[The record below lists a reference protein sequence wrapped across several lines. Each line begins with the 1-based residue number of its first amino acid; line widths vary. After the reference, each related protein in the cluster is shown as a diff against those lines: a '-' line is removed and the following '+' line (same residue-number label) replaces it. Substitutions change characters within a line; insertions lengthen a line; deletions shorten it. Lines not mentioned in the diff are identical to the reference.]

1 MKRRRVASTWTIL
14 LLSFAIAGLGWRA
27 IQSPGIVR
35 AQQSSSAPAAQ
46 AQTPPQ
52 QGASTAAPAQAAP
65 PAAAAQQA
73 QTPAGASIKAET
85 REVRVDVVVTDKK
98 GNYVQDLTTNDFR
111 LYEDDKQQSINS
123 FSFGADPNIPVE
135 AKRHYMV
142 LFFDNSSMDLGD
154 QPRARAAAGK
164 FIDAYAGEDRVMA
177 IVNFGG
183 TMQFA
188 QNFTMDATRL
198 HQAVSGIS
206 TSSLSSNPTASNGG
220 DIASSPGGAINTN
233 APSGLQTGLP
243 SLGNAEGNFGAYT
256 LLLSLRQMAKSLA
269 PIPGRK
275 SLILFTAG
283 FELNPER
290 FSELTATI
298 DACNKANVAVY
309 PLDVRGLVSGFSQML
324 GSGTQRT
331 FASAHNS
338 GARWNA
344 AGLSDGSTSAAAS
357 SATTQSSQA
366 GFQLAAYHPMSAA
379 AVAEPQHGGGAGG
392 GGAGGGH
399 GGGGGTGGGGTGGGG
414 TGGGGTGGGGTGGGA
429 GGGKGGSG
437 GGTGG
442 GTGGGKGG
450 TGGGTGTGRPT
461 VGNPY
466 SNTPYNQARQIVP
479 QFPTTASTNQQV
491 MYMLASGTG
500 GFPILNTND
509 LMSGLEKIAR
519 EQSQYYLLGYAPAE
533 SPAGSCHALKV
544 KVERSGTTVRS
555 RSGFCNIVS
564 TDLLAGKPIEKEM
577 ESRASAAGT
586 SGGNAVVSGKPG
598 AGAGGTGSLE
608 APFFY
613 TAPNEARVHL
623 AVEVPTASIDCPKVK
638 GKYHA
643 DVNVLGIAY
652 RPDGTVASRFS
663 DEVTLDMEKDQW
675 EKFMQAP
682 MQYQNQFSVAPGQY
696 RLSVVVSGGG
706 DKFAKFETPLT
717 VDPYDG
723 KKFSLS
729 GVALSNQFQ
738 PVSEMGST
746 LDADLLAD
754 RAPLVVRNL
763 EITPSADNRFKKTD
777 KVAVYAQ
784 IYAPQLAAENPPTVK
799 CTYLVLDPKTGKT
812 LGSMPGIDM
821 ASYIQKRNP
830 VIPVALKLPLENF
843 PVGEYTLKIQ
853 ASQSDG
859 ALTQIRTV
867 NFAVE

>member
-1 MKRRRVASTWTIL
+1 MNRRRVAFTFTML
-14 LLSFAIAGLGWRA
+14 LLFFAAGDLCWRA
-27 IQSPGIVR
+27 IRSPQIVR
-35 AQQSSSAPAAQ
+35 AQQSATAPAAQ

-52 QGASTAAPAQAAP
+52 QGAS
-65 PAAAAQQA
+65 AAAAQQA
-73 QTPAGASIKAET
+73 QAPAGGSIKAET

-98 GNYVQDLTTNDFR
+98 GNYVQDLTTNDFK
-111 LYEDDKQQSINS
+111 LYEDDKQQTINS
-123 FSFGADPNIPVE
+123 FTFGADPSIPLE

-142 LFFDNSSMDLGD
+142 LFFDNSSMELSD

-177 IVNFGG
+177 VVNFGG

-206 TSSLSSNPTASNGG
+206 TSSLASNPTASNGG
-220 DIASSPGGAINTN
+220 IAAPGGTINANT
-233 APSGLQTGLP
+233 PSGLQTGLP

-256 LLLSLRQMAKSLA
+256 LLLSLRQLAKSLA

-309 PLDVRGLVSGFSQML
+309 PLDVRGLATASN
-324 GSGTQRT
+324 GSPAQP
-331 FASAHNS
+331 APV
-338 GARWNA
+338 
-344 AGLSDGSTSAAAS
+344 
-357 SATTQSSQA
+357 SATTRYSQA
-366 GFQLAAYHPMSAA
+366 GLQLAAYHPASAPL
-379 AVAEPQHGGGAGG
+379 VAEPQHGGGAG

-399 GGGGGTGGGGTGGGG
+399 GGGGGTGGGAGGG
-414 TGGGGTGGGGTGGGA
+414 TGGGTGGGA
-429 GGGKGGSG
+429 GGGKGGTG
-437 GGTGG
+437 GGTGGSGG

-450 TGGGTGTGRPT
+450 TGGGTGGGRPT
-461 VGNPY
+461 VGSPY
-466 SNTPYNQARQIVP
+466 GNTPYNQARQIVP
-479 QFPTTASTNQQV
+479 QFPTSASTNQQV

-500 GFPILNTND
+500 GFPILDTND

-544 KVERSGTTVRS
+544 KVDRGGTNVRS

-577 ESRASAAGT
+577 ESRASAAGAAV
-586 SGGNAVVSGKPG
+586 GNSVAGGKPG
-598 AGAGGTGSLE
+598 AGAAGAGSLE

-663 DEVTLDMEKDQW
+663 DEVTLDMEKGEW

-706 DKFAKFETPLT
+706 DKFAKFETPLI

-729 GVALSNQFQ
+729 AVAMSNQFQ
-738 PVSEMGST
+738 PVSELGGT

-763 EITPSADNRFKKTD
+763 EITPSADNHFKKTD

-784 IYAPQLAAENPPTVK
+784 IYAPQLADANPPTVK
-799 CTYLVLDPKTGKT
+799 CTYLIADPKTGKP
-812 LGSMPGIDM
+812 LGSLAGIDM
-821 ASYIQKRNP
+821 TPYIQKGSP
-830 VIPVALKLPLENF
+830 VIPVALKLPVENF
-843 PVGEYTLKIQ
+843 PVGEYILKIQ

-859 ALTQIRTV
+859 ALTQIRSV

>member
-1 MKRRRVASTWTIL
+1 ML
-14 LLSFAIAGLGWRA
+14 LLSFAVGGLGWHA
-27 IQSPGIVR
+27 IQSPGIAR

-46 AQTPPQ
+46 AQTPPPQ
-52 QGASTAAPAQAAP
+52 QGAPPAAPAQGASPSAG
-65 PAAAAQQA
+65 AQQA
-73 QTPAGASIKAET
+73 QTPAGGSIKAET

-123 FSFGADPNIPVE
+123 FSFGADPNIPIE

-142 LFFDNSSMDLGD
+142 LFFDNSSMELSD

-188 QNFTMDATRL
+188 QNFTMDANRL
-198 HQAVSGIS
+198 KQAVSGIS
-206 TSSLSSNPTASNGG
+206 TSSLSSNPTASNSGN
-220 DIASSPGGAINTN
+220 DANSPGSAVNTN
-233 APSGLQTGLP
+233 MPSGLQTGMP

-256 LLLSLRQMAKSLA
+256 LLLSLRQLAKSLT

-309 PLDVRGLVSGFSQML
+309 PMDVRGLVSGSLQML
-324 GSGTQRT
+324 GSGTQRI
-331 FASAHNS
+331 FARAQNS
-338 GARWNA
+338 GSSWNA
-344 AGLSDGSTSAAAS
+344 SPSSDSAAHAAPV
-357 SATTQSSQA
+357 SATTRSSQA
-366 GFQLAAYHPMSAA
+366 GFQLAAYHPASAA
-379 AVAEPQHGGGAGG
+379 LVAEPQHGG

-414 TGGGGTGGGGTGGGA
+414 TGGGGTGGGT

-442 GTGGGKGG
+442 GTGGTGGGKGG
-450 TGGGTGTGRPT
+450 TGGGTGGGGRPT
-461 VGNPY
+461 VGSPY
-466 SNTPYNQARQIVP
+466 GNTPYNQTRQIVP
-479 QFPTTASTNQQV
+479 QFPTSATTNQQV
-491 MYMLASGTG
+491 MYALATGTG

-544 KVERSGTTVRS
+544 KVERSGMNVRA

-586 SGGNAVVSGKPG
+586 AVGTATASAKAAG
-598 AGAGGTGSLE
+598 GAGGSGSLE

-675 EKFMQAP
+675 EKFTQAP

-729 GVALSNQFQ
+729 GVAMSNEFQ

-784 IYAPQLAAENPPTVK
+784 IYAPQLADANPPTVK

-821 ASYIQKRNP
+821 ASYIQKGNP

-843 PVGEYTLKIQ
+843 PPGDYTLKIQ

-859 ALTQIRTV
+859 ALTQIRSV
-867 NFAVE
+867 NFVVE

>member
-1 MKRRRVASTWTIL
+1 MVLFLI
-14 LLSFAIAGLGWRA
+14 FAVGAIGWRA

-35 AQQSSSAPAAQ
+35 AQQSSQAPGQAPAPAAP

-52 QGASTAAPAQAAP
+52 QETQAAAPVQAAQT
-65 PAAAAQQA
+65 PASPQA
-73 QTPAGASIKAET
+73 QTPAGGAIKAET

-111 LYEDDKQQSINS
+111 LYEDDKQQTINS
-123 FSFGADPNIPVE
+123 FSFGADPNTPIE

-164 FIDAYAGEDRVMA
+164 FIDAYAGPDRVMA

-183 TMQFA
+183 TLQFA
-188 QNFTMDATRL
+188 QNFTMDANRL
-198 HQAVSGIS
+198 KQAVSGIS
-206 TSSLSSNPTASNGG
+206 TSSVSPNASASNSGGAMNAGLPTA
-220 DIASSPGGAINTN
+220 
-233 APSGLQTGLP
+233 GLQTGLP
-243 SLGNAEGNFGAYT
+243 SLGNAEGDFGAYT
-256 LLLSLRQMAKSLA
+256 LLLSLRQLAKSLTS
-269 PIPGRK
+269 IPGRK

-283 FELNPER
+283 FELSPER

-309 PLDVRGLVSGFSQML
+309 PLDVRGLVAPSVQML
-324 GSGTQRT
+324 GGGTQRT
-331 FASAHNS
+331 FAIAQNS
-338 GARWNA
+338 D
-344 AGLSDGSTSAAAS
+344 SYAAS
-357 SATTQSSQA
+357 VRSTTQSSQA
-366 GFQLAAYHPMSAA
+366 GLQLAAYHPAA
-379 AVAEPQHGGGAGG
+379 AALVAEPQHGGGG

-399 GGGGGTGGGGTGGGG
+399 GGGGTGGGT
-414 TGGGGTGGGGTGGGA
+414 A
-429 GGGKGGSG
+429 
-437 GGTGG
+437 G

-450 TGGGTGTGRPT
+450 TGGGTGGTGGGKGGTGGGTGGGRT
-461 VGNPY
+461 GIGSPY

-479 QFPTTASTNQQV
+479 QIPASASSNQQV
-491 MYMLASGTG
+491 MYALATGTG

-519 EQSQYYLLGYAPAE
+519 EQSEYYLLGYAPGA

-544 KVERSGTTVRS
+544 KVERGGTNVRA

-564 TDLLAGKPIEKEM
+564 SDPLAGRPIEKEM
-577 ESRASAAGT
+577 ESRASSAGAAV
-586 SGGNAVVSGKPG
+586 GNAVASAKSAAGVGG
-598 AGAGGTGSLE
+598 AGSLE

-663 DEVTLDMEKDQW
+663 DEVTLDMEKGEW

-682 MQYQNQFSVAPGQY
+682 MKYQNQFSVAPGQY

-706 DKFAKFETPLT
+706 EKFAKFETPLT

-729 GVALSNQFQ
+729 AVALSNQFQ
-738 PVSEMGST
+738 PVSDLGSS

-754 RAPLVVRNL
+754 RAPLVVRSL
-763 EITPSADNRFKKTD
+763 EITPSADNHFKKTD

-784 IYAPQLAAENPPTVK
+784 IYAPQLAEANPPTVK
-799 CTYLVLDPKTGKT
+799 CTYVILDPKTGKT
-812 LGSMPGIDM
+812 LGSVAGIDM
-821 ASYIQKRNP
+821 AEYVQKGNA
-830 VIPVALKLPLENF
+830 VIPVALRLPVESF
-843 PVGEYTLKIQ
+843 PPGDYLLKIQ

-859 ALTQIRTV
+859 ALTQIRSV

>member
-1 MKRRRVASTWTIL
+1 MNRRRLAFILTML
-14 LLSFAIAGLGWRA
+14 LLSFAVGDLCWRA
-27 IQSPGIVR
+27 IRSPEIAR
-35 AQQSSSAPAAQ
+35 AQQSSTAPAAQ
-46 AQTPPQ
+46 AQTSQ
-52 QGASTAAPAQAAP
+52 QQSAAP
-65 PAAAAQQA
+65 QA
-73 QTPAGASIKAET
+73 QTPAGGSIKAET

-111 LYEDDKQQSINS
+111 LYEDDKQQTINS
-123 FSFGADPNIPVE
+123 FTFGADPTIPLE

-142 LFFDNSSMDLGD
+142 LFFDNASMELSD

-177 IVNFGG
+177 VVNFGG

-206 TSSLSSNPTASNGG
+206 PSSVATNASASNGG
-220 DIASSPGGAINTN
+220 NSPGSAINTN
-233 APSGLQTGLP
+233 TPSGLQTGLP
-243 SLGNAEGNFGAYT
+243 SLGNSEGAFGAYT
-256 LLLSLRQMAKSLA
+256 LLLSLRQLAKSLA

-275 SLILFTAG
+275 SLILFTSG

-309 PLDVRGLVSGFSQML
+309 PLDVRGLVAGISQLL
-324 GSGTQRT
+324 GSGTQQT
-331 FASAHNS
+331 FADAQNS
-338 GARWNA
+338 GSSWNA
-344 AGLSDGSTSAAAS
+344 PGSSDSTAHAAPV
-357 SATTQSSQA
+357 SATARYSQA
-366 GFQLAAYHPMSAA
+366 RLQLAAYHPASAA
-379 AVAEPQHGGGAGG
+379 LVAEPQHGGGTG

-399 GGGGGTGGGGTGGGG
+399 GGGGTGGGAGGGAGGG
-414 TGGGGTGGGGTGGGA
+414 TGGGTGGGA
-429 GGGKGGSG
+429 GGGKGGTG
-437 GGTGG
+437 GGTG

-466 SNTPYNQARQIVP
+466 ANSPYNQARQIVP
-479 QFPTTASTNQQV
+479 QFPTNATTNQQV
-491 MYMLASGTG
+491 MYALASGTG

-519 EQSQYYLLGYAPAE
+519 EQSQYYLLGYTPPE
-533 SPAGSCHALKV
+533 SAAGSCHALKV
-544 KVERSGTTVRS
+544 KVERSGTTVRA
-555 RSGFCNIVS
+555 RSGFCNIYS

-586 SGGNAVVSGKPG
+586 SAAAGTGGAT
-598 AGAGGTGSLE
+598 AAGGAASTGSLE

-623 AVEVPTASIDCPKVK
+623 AMEVPTASIDVPKVK

-706 DKFAKFETPLT
+706 DKFAKFETPLS

-729 GVALSNQFQ
+729 GVAMSNQFQ
-738 PVSEMGST
+738 PVSELGGT

-784 IYAPQLAAENPPTVK
+784 IYAPQLAADNPPTVK
-799 CTYLVLDPKTGKT
+799 CTYLIADPKTGKT
-812 LGSMPGIDM
+812 LGSLAGIDM
-821 ASYIQKRNP
+821 TPYIQKGNP
-830 VIPVALKLPLENF
+830 VIPVALKLPVENF
-843 PVGEYTLKIQ
+843 PAGEYTLKIQ

-859 ALTQIRTV
+859 VLTQIRTV